1 MDKIQLLAA
10 LNEYKIRPQRSL
22 GQNFLVQAAF
32 IQKIVAATAA
42 SQADLVLEIGPGA
55 GALTLDLAAAAGRL
69 IALELDQ
76 KLARLLSDRLAGQ
89 AKARVIQADALK
101 VDLAKLT
108 SDWTGPVL
116 VTANLPYYITTL
128 LLEKVICELPACRQ
142 LCLLM
147 QKEAAERLLAGPNTK
162 DYGPAAILLALA
174 GSSKRLFN
182 VPASAFYPQ
191 PHITST
197 LVQSSLYQAE
207 EALLPP
213 DVEQRRQFLQF
224 LKASFGQRRK
234 KLLHNLPPGQ
244 EQLLDRLGLSLNVRA
259 EQVAARD
266 FLKLWQLL
274 YPNS

>member
-101 VDLAKLT
+101 VDLAELT
-108 SDWTGPVL
+108 SDWPGPVL